1 MSKAF
6 DSINRKLLL
15 QDLSKIINE
24 DELHIIQLLLNV
36 KLEAR
41 CGKELSEP
49 FTTYTGAPQGD
60 CSSASQFTFFL
71 PKTMEHY
78 YNQNAYQLEHGY
90 ALRKT
95 INVPI
100 HMEEHD
106 YAQGTLPQHFRIN
119 LEYADDLSVV
129 TTNHAEIEN

>member
-1 MSKAF
+1 MSKTF

-49 FTTYTGAPQGD
+49 FTTYTGAP
-60 CSSASQFTFFL
+60 
-71 PKTMEHY
+71 
-78 YNQNAYQLEHGY
+78 
-90 ALRKT
+90 
-95 INVPI
+95 
-100 HMEEHD
+100 
-106 YAQGTLPQHFRIN
+106 
-119 LEYADDLSVV
+119 
-129 TTNHAEIEN
+129 